1 MDVTPLLPA
10 GRQIIES
17 YGGGGFR
24 VSGRSFAGSILVFPD
39 RAMEW
44 AVAEIAGLSV
54 DSIAEIVRA
63 GTAGSVDLVLVGC
76 GPRMGPI
83 PAPVRQALR
92 DAGVVAEAMDTG
104 AACRT
109 YNVLM
114 ADGRRVAA
122 ALIAI
127 D

>member
-1 MDVTPLLPA
+1 MDLTPLLPA

-24 VSGRSFAGSILVFPD
+24 VSGHSVAGSILVFPD
-39 RAMEW
+39 HATAW
-44 AVAEIAGLSV
+44 AVADIAGLSV

-63 GTAGSVDLVLVGC
+63 GAAGSVDLVLVGC
-76 GPRMGPI
+76 GPRMGLI

-92 DAGVVAEAMDTG
+92 DAGIVAEAMDTG